1 MRAKTGFKGQDQA
14 DNDLPPLSKSAS
26 HRQWL
31 MDQALSLFAFF
42 NPQPSTRLG
51 GFMLWRRW
59 HPAVL

>member
-14 DNDLPPLSKSAS
+14 DNDLHPLSKSAS

-42 NPQPSTRLG
+42 QPAALNPAG
-51 GFMLWRRW
+51 GFHAL
-59 HPAVL
+59 A